1 VEKRFKAS
9 RSQFIANIEAEQ
21 MRKLN
26 LPNDKILYFYLDA
39 KMSVRQIARRFGCS
53 TRPIRERLREMQIEI
68 RKSGW
73 HYTKKFL
80 SMSVHIPN
88 SQEKLAYLAGI
99 IDSEETVGFIINK
112 KRSRERVAPRF
123 KAGNTDYRLIKWLES
138 EIGGR
143 VYTYEDG
150 KNKPSYEWFVSGVKN
165 IQPLL
170 EAILSYLVVKQDSAR
185 EALNFC
191 QNEIEKR
198 EGIGTALCQS
208 KIGRKNA
215 VNKPDSSFSERVI
228 RESRRRMS
236 PICIPSLQKL
246 AYIAGIIDGDGSID
260 FIINKKR
267 CREKVAPRIRVAN
280 TDMKLIRWLV
290 KEIGGYV
297 GGVTVVGK
305 NKPCYEWL
313 ITGEQNIKS
322 LLYAILPYLIIKKDN
337 VEEISSFYQNKELNK

>member
-1 VEKRFKAS
+1 
-9 RSQFIANIEAEQ
+9 

-26 LPNDKILYFYLDA
+26 LPNDKILYFYLDE
-39 KMSVRQIARRFGCS
+39 KMSVSQIARRFGCS
-53 TRPIRERLREMQIEI
+53 LRPIRGRLREMQIEI

-73 HYTKKFL
+73 HYIKKF
-80 SMSVHIPN
+80 SPMSVRIPN

-99 IDSEETVGFIINK
+99 IDSEGTVGFIINK
-112 KRSRERVAPRF
+112 KRFRERVAPRF
-123 KAGNTDYRLIKWLES
+123 KVCNTDHRLITWLEG

-143 VYTYEDG
+143 VYKYEDG
-150 KNKPSYEWFVSGVKN
+150 RNRPSHEWFVSGVKN

-170 EAILSYLVVKQDSAR
+170 EAILPYLVVKQDSAR
-185 EALNFC
+185 EALIFC

-198 EGIGTALCQS
+198 EGVGTALCQN
-208 KIGRKNA
+208 KIECENA
-215 VNKPDSSFSERVI
+215 VNKPDSSFSESTMKR
-228 RESRRRMS
+228 SRRRMK
-236 PICIPSLQKL
+236 PIYIPSLQKL
-246 AYIAGIIDGDGSID
+246 AYIAGMIDGDGSID

-267 CREKVAPRIRVAN
+267 RREKVAPRIRVAN
-280 TDMKLIRWLV
+280 TDTKLIRWLV

-337 VEEISSFYQNKELNK
+337 AEEILSFYQNKELKK